1 MQHGC
6 PKQLMKSVGSVAS
19 ITIAMDVTFADNAA
33 KLKVLGL
40 LCTNSD
46 STTDKT
52 VDKFN

>member
-1 MQHGC
+1 
-6 PKQLMKSVGSVAS
+6 
-19 ITIAMDVTFADNAA
+19 MDVTFADKAA